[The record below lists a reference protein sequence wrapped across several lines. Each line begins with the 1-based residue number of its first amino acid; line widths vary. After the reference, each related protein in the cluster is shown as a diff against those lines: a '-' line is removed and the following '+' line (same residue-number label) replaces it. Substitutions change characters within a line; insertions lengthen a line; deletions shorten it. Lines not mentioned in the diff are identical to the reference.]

1 MTKIKVVF
9 HSCTQ
14 DSQDLGSDEHM
25 VSRLFL
31 SIIVEGKSTDNL
43 HVDIK
48 QTVGSDYASG
58 PLEVGNVTGYR
69 GPFNHAEFQRAAESY
84 YREMVGA
91 SGRMIRVVGGGG
103 VRMRNN
109 TFMVEK
115 SFEFEGSET
124 VGGW

>member
-1 MTKIKVVF
+1 MTKIKAVF

-14 DSQDLGSDEHM
+14 DSQELGSNQHM

-48 QTVGSDYASG
+48 QTVGADYASG

-69 GPFNHAEFQRAAESY
+69 GPFNHAEFQRAAEAY
-84 YREMVGA
+84 YRKMVGA
-91 SGRMIRVVGGGG
+91 SGGMIRVVGGSG

-109 TFMVEK
+109 IFMVEM

-124 VGGW
+124 AGGW